1 MRRSRK
7 MERYLRNGAA
17 RGAQR
22 KRDSAQPQ
30 ARSNSCFNRCLTS
43 PIAPNSGG
51 SVPLFDSA
59 RLPLLEGG
67 DKTTLAGF
75 ISLIRL
81 STHPKARDYMSGCI
95 AIPLEPLL
103 LTVQRIDMSN
113 AQRSEEQFYSSY
125 SWCLNPA
132 LSIHDLLQRF
142 QEELDR
148 HESLSGWQREE
159 SKANLY
165 LFACALA
172 CTADD
177 YFALHLVNL
186 SPLARRLRRFRAPI
200 ALGQAGI
207 DILYSAIKFRDH
219 AAWRWRRR
227 WQDCIASV
235 CRLLLCEGTTESEE
249 FHRLRNIASPLTRAR
264 LPHALLQ
271 RRMRLPEAFRS
282 QDATHHD
289 VVAMIRKFCAAFSER
304 DRMTLLVGFRSAGA
318 YFAPLMAEYLK
329 QQSWSHVSWISIRP
343 KNGVSLWEAQQLQRA
358 ARKNA
363 RVLVIDDY
371 PSTGHTF
378 RLALELIA
386 ASGIRTE
393 QMAILAPT
401 HQAQPNW
408 VRLAGIDERIPV
420 FTVQPNELHKV
431 AEFFAPAAVGELC
444 TAYYAREGWRAV
456 RVLRDTRLDEINDK
470 LAEHSKDGHHVR
482 EKRVFALEL
491 QGPYGEKAEK
501 KVFLKSV
508 GWGWLGYHA
517 YLAGTQL
524 EGFVPRVLGLRN
536 GLLVS
541 EWIDRNKAAAA
552 PTIGL
557 LASYVAARARHLR
570 LAGDCRLES
579 RTYRWTGSD
588 EIVDIL
594 RAVYGPY
601 VNRLK
606 KPALR
611 KELFKYVTAV
621 PTFLDGKMHP
631 EEWLDSGTGIY
642 KSDFEHHNFGGA
654 EADIVDPAYDLA
666 ATIFEFQ
673 LAKDAER
680 CLVEIYQRESGD
692 TSDIAGRLLLHK
704 ILYGTMAM
712 RHAHNAVVRG
722 KEPEKNNTRRHH
734 ARNFLVYAMNDFCS
748 RLVGAARPSR
758 WSDQLFFLD
767 LDRVFDQ
774 ELLGFPHATRS
785 GLQSL
790 SLLHSR
796 GFSIVLNT
804 GRSVQHVRDYCD
816 AYGLAGGVA
825 EYGAVFVDAI
835 RQREVP
841 LVDKIGTDQLAE
853 CRAALKKLPGVFI
866 DPGYEY
872 SIRAHRYG
880 ARGTTGLETAELNDL
895 LRRSEFSHL
904 TYISRETD
912 SHIVQKRTGKGP
924 ALRFV
929 RREVGSDRMPVT
941 AIGDSQYDIG
951 MLKAA
956 EYAYAPANCSVSV
969 RELAGQG
976 QCRIVGQRFQKGLLA
991 AVKHRLRQTSA
1002 KPAISV
1008 STVPPEDHFNGLL
1021 QAVLKAADRGL
1032 LFQTFVMLSWWNL

>member
-1 MRRSRK
+1 MSDVQ
-7 MERYLRNGAA
+7 LA
-17 RGAQR
+17 
-22 KRDSAQPQ
+22 PQ
-30 ARSNSCFNRCLTS
+30 VAE
-43 PIAPNSGG
+43 A
-51 SVPLFDSA
+51 
-59 RLPLLEGG
+59 E
-67 DKTTLAGF
+67 
-75 ISLIRL
+75 
-81 STHPKARDYMSGCI
+81 
-95 AIPLEPLL
+95 
-103 LTVQRIDMSN
+103 
-113 AQRSEEQFYSSY
+113 FYSSY
-125 SWCLNPA
+125 GWCLNPA
-132 LSIHDLLQRF
+132 LSNRDLLQRF
-142 QEELDR
+142 QEELHR

-165 LFACALA
+165 LFACAVG

-186 SPLARRLRRFRAPI
+186 SPLARRIRRLRAPI
-200 ALGQAGI
+200 SLGQAGI
-207 DILYSAIKFRDH
+207 DILYGAIKVRDY

-235 CRLLLCEGTTESEE
+235 CRLLLCQGTTEHEE
-249 FHRLRNIASPLTRAR
+249 LHNLRNIASPLTRAR

-289 VVAMIRKFCAAFSER
+289 VIAMIRKFCAAVSER

-329 QQSWSHVSWISIRP
+329 QQNWSQVSWISIRP
-343 KNGVSLWEAQQLQRA
+343 KNGVSLWENQQLKRA

-378 RLALELIA
+378 RLALELLA
-386 ASGIRTE
+386 ASGIQPE

-401 HQAQPNW
+401 HQAQPDW
-408 VRLAGIDERIPV
+408 VRLAGINEQIPV
-420 FTVQPNELHKV
+420 FTIQPDELHKV
-431 AEFFAPAAVGELC
+431 ATLFASATVEELC
-444 TAYYAREGWRAV
+444 GAYYAREGWCAV
-456 RVLRDTRLDEINDK
+456 RVLPDSRLDEINDK

-482 EKRVFALEL
+482 EKRVFSLEL
-491 QGPYGEKAEK
+491 QGANGEKTEK
-501 KVFLKSV
+501 KVYFKSV

-541 EWIDRNKAAAA
+541 EWIDSRKAAAA
-552 PTIGL
+552 PTVDL
-557 LASYVAARARHLR
+557 LASYVATRACHLR

-606 KPALR
+606 KPAIR

-621 PTFLDGKMHP
+621 PTFLDGKMQP

-654 EADIVDPAYDLA
+654 MPDIVDPAYDLA
-666 ATIFEFQ
+666 AAIFEFQ

-680 CLVEIYQRESGD
+680 RLVDIYQRESGD

-712 RHAHNAVVRG
+712 RHAHEAVVRG
-722 KEPEKNNTRRHH
+722 KEPEKNSTRRHR

-748 RLVGAARPSR
+748 KLIGVAKPSR
-758 WSDQLFFLD
+758 WSDLLFFLD
-767 LDRVFDQ
+767 LDCVFDQ

-790 SLLHSR
+790 ALLHSR

-835 RQREVP
+835 GQRELP
-841 LVDKIGTDQLAE
+841 LVDKIGTEQLAA
-853 CRAALKKLPGVFI
+853 CRDALKKFDGVFI

-872 SIRAHRYG
+872 SIRAYRYK
-880 ARGTTGLETAELNDL
+880 ARRTAGLEAAELNEL
-895 LRRSEFSHL
+895 LHRPEFSHL
-904 TYISRETD
+904 TYISRGAD

-929 RREVGSDRMPVT
+929 RRQVGKDGMPVT
-941 AIGDSQYDIG
+941 AIGDSQYDMG

-956 EYAYAPANCSVSV
+956 EYAYAPANCSASV
-969 RELAGQG
+969 RDLAAQG
-976 QCRIVGQRFQKGLLA
+976 QCTIVRRRFQKGLLA
-991 AVKHRLRQTSA
+991 AVKHRLGQA
-1002 KPAISV
+1002 DANPAMRI
-1008 STVPPEDHFNGLL
+1008 STVPPRPDHFNRLV
-1021 QAVLKAADRGL
+1021 QDVLKAADRSI
-1032 LFQTFVMLSWWNL
+1032 LFQLIVILSWWNL